1 MGSLNFRL
9 WLSCCGLCLISD
21 LRNFNG
27 LFRLLLSLNE
37 LLLLGLLNSAL
48 LSSAEEGN
56 WSLVEDADSLFLDL
70 LSQSDEVWDLNFDI
84 WADDLSLVL
93 VLLEVVE
100 VRLRNIILSD
110 DLLNRSVLEFFE
122 LLRAADTA
130 TKREDTTFA
139 RVSVRRRMSDAERAI
154 DTVAVLERRSEG
166 AVVLLVAREAEVV
179 CAEASVK
186 GDGAA
191 ELALPVNLDVTVL
204 FASGLT
210 CTDLFEE
217 ALLAHEVFFLC
228 LVGLSIVHFLLAVN
242 EATKVRILAAV
253 AEVDRAALVG
263 ESLCLSVVVT
273 ADFCDTRILEDAL
286 LLSVLKGEFLALLL
300 ETDKRAKFTSD
311 LARELLHLDL
321 MFTAGTAH
329 ERPSDAQVGPAVL
342 KKLSDAASVENVTAR
357 KLGARL
363 SAEFTSVA
371 DATKLVSVN
380 TALVELGSAIG
391 IKARRAVLL
400 ILNSEALVTA

>member
-1 MGSLNFRL
+1 M
-9 WLSCCGLCLISD
+9 
-21 LRNFNG
+21 
-27 LFRLLLSLNE
+27 SLNE

-48 LSSAEEGN
+48 LSGAEEGN

-70 LSQSDEVWDLNFDI
+70 VGQSDEVWDLNFDV
-84 WADDLSLVL
+84 WADDLRLVL
-93 VLLEVVE
+93 VILEVVE

-130 TKREDTTFA
+130 TEREDTTFA
-139 RVSVRRRMSDAERAI
+139 RISVGRRMSDAERAI
-154 DTVAVLERRSEG
+154 DTVAVFERRSEG

-186 GDGAA
+186 GGGAA

-204 FASGLT
+204 FASSLAS
-210 CTDLFEE
+210 TDLLEE
-217 ALLAHEVFFLC
+217 ALLAHEVLFLC

-242 EATKVRILAAV
+242 EATEVRILAAV

-263 ESLCLSVVVT
+263 ESLSLSVVVT
-273 ADFCDTRILEDAL
+273 ADFCDTWILEDAL
-286 LLSVLKGEFLALLL
+286 LLSVLKSEFLALLL

-329 ERPSDAQVGPAVL
+329 ERPSDAQV
-342 KKLSDAASVENVTAR
+342 
-357 KLGARL
+357 
-363 SAEFTSVA
+363 
-371 DATKLVSVN
+371 
-380 TALVELGSAIG
+380 
-391 IKARRAVLL
+391 
-400 ILNSEALVTA
+400 